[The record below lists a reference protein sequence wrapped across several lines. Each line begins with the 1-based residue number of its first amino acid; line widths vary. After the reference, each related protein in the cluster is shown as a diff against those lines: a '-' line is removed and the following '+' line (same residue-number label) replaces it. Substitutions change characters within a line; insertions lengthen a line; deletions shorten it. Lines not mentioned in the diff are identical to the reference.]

1 MVLYNIFTLHPDIF
15 GSFFENS
22 LIARG
27 VAQHIIHYQL
37 INWREQHGLGNYK
50 QVDDRPYGGGSG
62 MVLQPEPIFQSLIES
77 NAVSPL
83 FNPSDIASDH
93 NSYTPPNTRFVDYLN
108 ANPEHKRVTISMTP
122 RGYPLTQ
129 DICQWL
135 TQFETISILCGRYEG
150 FDARVS
156 EVVDLELSLGSF
168 VLNGG
173 EVAAMSLIEAVSRLL
188 PDFVTKEGSV
198 MHDSFSS
205 SLNTY
210 QEYNDYLPNKSNPQ
224 SKRDSQPHLF
234 DESMWIQDI
243 LPHLEHPQYTRPQ
256 SWMNYTVPQVLL
268 DGNHAHIDSWR
279 KKWY

>member
-1 MVLYNIFTLHPDIF
+1 MVSYNIFSLHPNIF
-15 GSFFENS
+15 SSFFENS

-27 VAQHIIHYQL
+27 VAQEIITYQL

-62 MVLQPEPIFQSLIES
+62 MVLQPEPIYQSLLEHNS
-77 NAVSPL
+77 VSPL
-83 FNPSDIASDH
+83 FEPSATPSDHI
-93 NSYTPPNTRFVDYLN
+93 SYTPPNSRFVDYL
-108 ANPEHKRVTISMTP
+108 AQNPEHKRVTISMTP

-135 TQFETISILCGRYEG
+135 TRFETISILCGRYEG
-150 FDARVS
+150 FDARVT
-156 EVVDLELSLGSF
+156 ETVDLELSLGSF

-198 MHDSFSS
+198 MHDSFSA
-205 SLNTY
+205 SLNSY
-210 QEYNDYLPNKSNPQ
+210 KEYEEYLPNPSIALTQKEPNS
-224 SKRDSQPHLF
+224 HLF
-234 DESMWIQDI
+234 DENLWIQNI

-256 SWMNYTVPQVLL
+256 TWMNYSVPQVLL
-268 DGNHAHIDSWR
+268 EGNHAHIDTWR